1 MGEAAASRGCGYRE
15 GGVAIN
21 HEDDEEDLENY
32 NDYGC
37 SNKDQS
43 YCRSLPQFGGVMGE
57 EMITVSVA
65 LESVVTVVDIVISL
79 ALKNVR
85 GINCAN
91 QVDIS
96 SQIMCLASM
105 CK

>member
-1 MGEAAASRGCGYRE
+1 MILKATMTMDVLTKISPTVY
-15 GGVAIN
+15 VF
-21 HEDDEEDLENY
+21 H
-32 NDYGC
+32 
-37 SNKDQS
+37 SV
-43 YCRSLPQFGGVMGE
+43 GGVMGDI
-57 EMITVSVA
+57 MITVSVA
-65 LESVVTVVDIVISL
+65 LESVVTVVDVVISL

>member
-1 MGEAAASRGCGYRE
+1 MILKATMTMDVLTKISPTVY
-15 GGVAIN
+15 VF
-21 HEDDEEDLENY
+21 L
-32 NDYGC
+32 
-37 SNKDQS
+37 SV
-43 YCRSLPQFGGVMGE
+43 GGVMGDI
-57 EMITVSVA
+57 MIMVSVA
-65 LESVVTVVDIVISL
+65 LESVVTVVDVVISL